1 MDTSTIF
8 ENKTNPNIPPLAP
21 GDTVKVSAK
30 IAERGKERTQVFQGV
45 VIKLRRGADGGSF
58 TIRKVSRGI
67 GVEHTFP
74 FASPRVEKVEVTRH
88 GKVRRA
94 KLYYLRGLSSK
105 AARTKERQVKE
116 QVKDAKEPE
125 VKEAKEAQE

>member
-8 ENKTNPNIPPLAP
+8 EKKENPNIPTLAP

-30 IAERGKERTQVFQGV
+30 IAERGKERIQVFQGV
-45 VIKLRRGADGGSF
+45 VIKVTRGADGGRF
-58 TIRKVSRGI
+58 TIRRVSRGI
-67 GVEHTFP
+67 GVEHTFA
-74 FASPRVEKVEVTRH
+74 FASPLVEKVEVTRH

-116 QVKDAKEPE
+116 
-125 VKEAKEAQE
+125 

>member
-8 ENKTNPNIPPLAP
+8 EKKENPNIPTLAP
-21 GDTVKVSAK
+21 GDTVKVSAR

-45 VIKLRRGADGGSF
+45 VIKVTRGADGGRF
-58 TIRKVSRGI
+58 TIRRVARGI

-94 KLYYLRGLSSK
+94 KLYYMRGLSSK

-116 QVKDAKEPE
+116 
-125 VKEAKEAQE
+125 